1 MGISAC
7 VVEKMEIYC
16 TDYWKFGKKE
26 ALEMKNEVW
35 RMKIEICER
44 GEAWEMKNLVLGWI
58 VVPARYFWN
67 RSFSSFSSASYLWC
81 LRYFS
86 TCPKDCI
93 SSAD

>member
-7 VVEKMEIYC
+7 EVGKMEIYC
-16 TDYWKFGKKE
+16 VDWWKFRKGE
-26 ALEMKNEVW
+26 ALQMKNEVW

-86 TCPKDCI
+86 VCPRI
-93 SSAD
+93 S